1 MLFASTTTSFSIPP
15 KSARCPLS
23 NSGLTGACELMRG
36 TRRLFHA
43 SERRCSLSHCRAC
56 STASRRD
63 VCRKQAS
70 NRRGRNSD
78 PREWFLA
85 RARLGGRG
93 GVWLEKGRHAYC
105 EWCGARRCSRLLG
118 LPKPPR
124 PGVHEKGL
132 VPWRKGLCIQALISG
147 LIKPS
152 AIGFLWMFARKG
164 ALHTRGMGLESWRH
178 MRPFWEAICKCEQ
191 RSVCYQ

>member
-1 MLFASTTTSFSIPP
+1 
-15 KSARCPLS
+15 
-23 NSGLTGACELMRG
+23 
-36 TRRLFHA
+36 
-43 SERRCSLSHCRAC
+43 LSHCRAC

-78 PREWFLA
+78 SREWFLA

-105 EWCGARRCSRLLG
+105 EWCGARRCSRLLR

-152 AIGFLWMFARKG
+152 AIGFLWMFVREGARCT
-164 ALHTRGMGLESWRH
+164 LRGMGLRVGGTCDRSG
-178 MRPFWEAICKCEQ
+178 RPYV
-191 RSVCYQ
+191 SVSNARCATSSKLCMCMSEHAVVVMLSFAGAPTDFVP